1 MLVKKTKYIKIVLSI
16 IALIVLSIIG
26 YNTIEESS
34 SDSIVS
40 VENAEKALGKI
51 ENVYQENLDLID
63 INNAAEEELDSLP
76 DIGPKKAAAIVEMRK
91 KMYGF
96 QTVNDLFCVDG
107 IGEKT
112 LEKIRHQICV
122 KEYVVKSEK

>member
-1 MLVKKTKYIKIVLSI
+1 MLVKKTKYIKIALIIIAILVLS
-16 IALIVLSIIG
+16 VIG
-26 YNTIEESS
+26 HNTVKECS
-34 SDSIVS
+34 SDSKVA
-40 VENAEKALGKI
+40 VETI
-51 ENVYQENLDLID
+51 ENSSDNIEKLYPESFELID
-63 INNAAEEELDSLP
+63 INNATEDELDTLP

-91 KMYGF
+91 KMFGF

-122 KEYVVKSEK
+122 QEYIAEN